1 MSQNSSRKIG
11 FIVSGLAMLSM
22 AFLVKPSGVMLY
34 PVIALG
40 FCGVIQVVAG
50 VISMIHKPDLEMRV

>member
-1 MSQNSSRKIG
+1 MVNTSRKIG
-11 FIVSGLAMLSM
+11 FVVSGAAMLSM

-40 FCGVIQVVAG
+40 FCGAIQIAVGIASIVRK
-50 VISMIHKPDLEMRV
+50 SELEMRV